1 MSRRVTIALDFGDGE
16 RHLGEIAWI
25 PDRRLAAVEWS
36 GDFSARPLPL
46 SPYHIKRIE
55 GVALGPRAP
64 FEGLHGV
71 FADSLPDGW
80 GRRLIDREIAR
91 RGGAIS
97 GLTPV
102 DRLALV
108 GASGMGALVYR
119 PTDEGWPRNGPIDLD
134 WFANLADALGEDTPA
149 DDLRKM
155 REHAGG
161 SAGARPKFVALL
173 DPKRGL
179 LRDFRHRAEDGFRH
193 HIVKYRSSEDS
204 PHAAEEELAYA
215 RMARAAGVTMTDAT
229 VLATRDGA
237 RFFAA
242 ERFDRDGDRR
252 KHMHTAA
259 GILHLDFR
267 APTIDYANLM
277 KLVMFVTR
285 QNDDLEQMARRM
297 MFNALAHN
305 RDDHVKNHAFLMGSD
320 GAWRLSPAY
329 DITFSQGPGG
339 EHALAIAG
347 EGRRPKREHLLAAA
361 GEAGL
366 RKQRAAEIFADVEA
380 AVVDWRRHADD
391 AGVPRDRAAAIADQI
406 TIACSVAIR

>member
-1 MSRRVTIALDFGDGE
+1 MIALDLGDGE
-16 RHLGEIAWI
+16 RPLGEIAWI
-25 PDRRLAAVEWS
+25 PERRVAAVEWS
-36 GDFSARPLPL
+36 RAFSARPLPL
-46 SPYHIKRIE
+46 SPYHLKRFE
-55 GVALGPRAP
+55 GVALGPAAP

-80 GRRLIDREIAR
+80 GRRLTDREVAR
-91 RGGAIS
+91 RGGAIA

-108 GASGMGALVYR
+108 GACGMGALVYR
-119 PTDEGWPRNGPIDLD
+119 PSDDERSNNGPIDLD
-134 WFANLADALGEDTPA
+134 WFARLADAIGEDTPA
-149 DDLRKM
+149 EDLRRL
-155 REHAGG
+155 RENAGG

-173 DPKRGL
+173 NPDRGL
-179 LRDFRHRAEDGFRH
+179 LRDFRRPVDAGFRH
-193 HIVKYRSSEDS
+193 HIIKYRSSEDS

-215 RMARAAGVTMTDAT
+215 RMARAAGVTMTAAT

-252 KHMHTAA
+252 RHMHTAA
-259 GILHLDFR
+259 GILHVDFR
-267 APTIDYANLM
+267 APSIDYANLM

-285 QNDDLEQMARRM
+285 HNDDLEQMARRM

-305 RDDHVKNHAFLMGSD
+305 RDDHVKNHAFLMGPD

-329 DITFSQGPGG
+329 DLTFSQGPGG

-347 EGRRPKREHLLAAA
+347 EGRRPTRDHLLAAA

-366 RKQRAAEIFADVEA
+366 RKPRATEILAEVET
-380 AVVDWRRHADD
+380 AVMDWRRHADG
-391 AGVPRDRAAAIADQI
+391 ASVPRGRADAIADQL
-406 TIACSVAIR
+406 TAACGVAIRPG